1 MPLSTIIQLHHGRVL
16 LVKETGVTGENH
28 RQKTLSH
35 NVISSTSHHERGSI
49 SQR

>member
-1 MPLSTIIQLHHGRVL
+1 MPLSTIIQLHHGGVL

-28 RQKTLSH
+28 RQTLSH
-35 NVISSTSHHERGSI
+35 NVISSTTRHERSSN